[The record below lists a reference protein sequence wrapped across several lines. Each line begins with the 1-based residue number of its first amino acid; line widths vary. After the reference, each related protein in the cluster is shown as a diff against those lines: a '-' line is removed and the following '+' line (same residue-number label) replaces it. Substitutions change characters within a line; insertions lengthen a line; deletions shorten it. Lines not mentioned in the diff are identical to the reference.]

1 MADCVEFSG
10 SPEKWGDGV
19 VGRRIGPVGAA
30 RPDRCCFRQ
39 DAALSKTRIGPV
51 GAARPDRCCFR
62 QDAALSKKWGDGF
75 LGVVKVSEPLG
86 ISSTQGHI
94 IKVQIFSPPAPP
106 LPCSV
111 LRNPV
116 RTAFPLSQLEQK
128 AVF

>member
-30 RPDRCCFRQ
+30 
-39 DAALSKTRIGPV
+39 LSKT
-51 GAARPDRCCFR
+51 
-62 QDAALSKKWGDGF
+62 WGDGF
-75 LGVVKVSEPLG
+75 LSVVKVSEPLG
-86 ISSTQGHI
+86 ISSTQGHL
-94 IKVQIFSPPAPP
+94 IKVQILSPPAPP
-106 LPCSV
+106 IPRSV

-128 AVF
+128 AVL

>member
-1 MADCVEFSG
+1 MADCIEFSG

-19 VGRRIGPVGAA
+19 VRRRIGPVGAA

-39 DAALSKTRIGPV
+39 DAALSKTRTGPV
-51 GAARPDRCCFR
+51 GAA
-62 QDAALSKKWGDGF
+62 LSKIWGDGF
-75 LGVVKVSEPLG
+75 LSVVKVSEPLG

-94 IKVQIFSPPAPP
+94 IKVQIFSPPAPL
-106 LPCSV
+106 LPRSV

>member
-1 MADCVEFSG
+1 MTDCVEFSG

-51 GAARPDRCCFR
+51 GAA
-62 QDAALSKKWGDGF
+62 LSKTWGDGF
-75 LGVVKVSEPLG
+75 LSVVKVSEPLG